1 MLSFIITNLLLRSL
15 LAFLTAFIAGIL
27 FAPYCIKFLKKH
39 GLVDEGKSPS
49 LEIRKEHALKEG
61 TPVMG
66 GLIILFG
73 FIFSLIIW
81 GNFSCAYVNL
91 CLGSMIGFSIIGALD
106 DVVKSK
112 TAKNGLSAKKKMGL
126 LIIVAGLLSGGLWYM
141 IMNHPEL
148 QKFFIPCYGFVSIP
162 WYAGI
167 VFILFSMYVILGS
180 SNAVNLT
187 DGMDGLAIGCVIMA
201 CVSFAIMSFITGH
214 FKLVAIF
221 SLPYVQNAQ
230 ELSICCFAIIGASCS
245 FLWHNSF
252 PATIFMGDCG
262 SLMLGGFLGFIAI
275 VLRQEL
281 LLILIGLVFV
291 IEAITVILQVT
302 SYKIRKKRIFLCA
315 PIHHHFRRSGLTETK
330 IIARFWIIAL
340 LGNIL
345 GLCLFFY
352 LY

>member
-1 MLSFIITNLLLRSL
+1 MFSFTIPNILLRSL
-15 LAFLTAFIAGIL
+15 LACLTAFFSGIF
-27 FAPYCIKFLKKH
+27 FAPYCIQFLKKH

-49 LEIRKEHALKEG
+49 LEIRQEHAQKEG

-73 FIFSLIIW
+73 FIVSLIIW

-91 CLGSMIGFSIIGALD
+91 CLISMIGFSLIGALD
-106 DVVKSK
+106 DVIKSK
-112 TAKNGLSAKKKMGL
+112 TSKNGLSAKKKMGL
-126 LIIVAGLLSGGLWYM
+126 LIIVAGLLSYGLWYM
-141 IMNHPEL
+141 IKNNPEL
-148 QKFFIPCYGFVSIP
+148 QKFFIPCYGFISIS
-162 WYAGI
+162 WYTGI

-201 CVSFAIMSFITGH
+201 CISFAIMSFISGN
-214 FKLVAIF
+214 I
-221 SLPYVQNAQ
+221 
-230 ELSICCFAIIGASCS
+230 ELSSIFLSPFVANAHELIVCCFAIIGASCS
-245 FLWHNSF
+245 FLWYNSF
-252 PATIFMGDCG
+252 PASIFMGDCG

-281 LLILIGLVFV
+281 LLILIGLIFV
-291 IEAITVILQVT
+291 VEAVTVILQVT
-302 SYKIRKKRIFLCA
+302 SFKLRKKRIFLCA
-315 PIHHHFRRSGLTETK
+315 PIHHHFRRIGLPETK
-330 IIARFWIIAL
+330 IIARFWIVAL

-352 LY
+352 F